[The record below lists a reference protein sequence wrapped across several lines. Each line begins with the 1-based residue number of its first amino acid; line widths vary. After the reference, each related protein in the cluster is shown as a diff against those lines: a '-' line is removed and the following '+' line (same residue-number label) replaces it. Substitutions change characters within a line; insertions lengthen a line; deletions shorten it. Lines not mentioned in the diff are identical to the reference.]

1 MPPLPPLP
9 PLPPRCDADALGRS
23 AAHALLAPQ
32 LAAAALVADGRRAYP
47 RNSSPEWIR
56 ANAQLAA
63 ASRLMLVAA
72 LVALDDA
79 FADAFAD
86 AFVEAYFGALGALD
100 GGEVTP

>member
-9 PLPPRCDADALGRS
+9 PLPPRRDADALGRE
-23 AAHALLAPQ
+23 AAHALLADARQ
-32 LAAAALVADGRRAYP
+32 TYP

-72 LVALDDA
+72 LVAGEDA